1 MSWGVRVE
9 AAIENG
15 VDDVLGFSFSLSLEI
30 FSATTR
36 ALSYDRNKWPLSS
49 RRATLPLHER
59 RGLAVGVRPAL
70 RGLEVA
76 SGEEYGAYPFPGFPF
91 SSLLDF
97 YLFPSH
103 AIGLLGGRPQA
114 PAPASGVANPPG
126 PILHTLVW
134 SHKGTRR
141 LSFPPAPVKVTCA
154 RTSSNRAAVRACMCA
169 GL

>member
-114 PAPASGVANPPG
+114 PAPASGGATCHVIPRVPYCILWSG
-126 PILHTLVW
+126 PIRGPDGCP
-134 SHKGTRR
+134 SHP
-141 LSFPPAPVKVTCA
+141 SP
-154 RTSSNRAAVRACMCA
+154 
-169 GL
+169 